1 MATFNFSSGF
11 YLLLDDGS
19 RLRFEAGEQVVPD
32 DIAGHPYLTANGE
45 RMPAGVTV
53 DAAPAPTVEPE
64 VASETSAVAEPAAT
78 EAAPAS
84 EASVTVE
91 DDGPVHVGTPEDVS
105 EKDALKAQA
114 EALGI
119 EVDGRWGI
127 ARLTSEIA
135 AKQAA

>member
-45 RMPAGVTV
+45 RTPAGVTV
-53 DAAPAPTVEPE
+53 DAAPVPTVEPE
-64 VASETSAVAEPAAT
+64 VAPEPAAT
-78 EAAPAS
+78 EAAPAP

-91 DDGPVHVGTPEDVS
+91 DDGAVHVDPLEDVS
-105 EKDALKAQA
+105 EKDALKARA

>member
-32 DIAGHPYLTANGE
+32 DIAGHPYLAANGE
-45 RMPAGVTV
+45 RLPASLNV
-53 DAAPAPTVEPE
+53 DAAPAGEPD
-64 VASETSAVAEPAAT
+64 AALETPAAAEPAA
-78 EAAPAS
+78 EDAAPVSAP
-84 EASVTVE
+84 SVTVE
-91 DDGPVHVGTPEDVS
+91 DDGTVHVDTPEEVS

-135 AKQAA
+135 TKQAAA

>member
-1 MATFNFSSGF
+1 MATFNFSRGF

-19 RLRFEAGEQVVPD
+19 RLRFEAGEQAVPD
-32 DIAGHPYLTANGE
+32 DIASHPYLAANGE
-45 RMPAGVTV
+45 RMPAGGTV
-53 DAAPAPTVEPE
+53 DAAPAPAVEPE
-64 VASETSAVAEPAAT
+64 VASEPAAT

-84 EASVTVE
+84 EAGVAVE
-91 DDGPVHVGTPEDVS
+91 DDGTAHVDTPEDVS